1 MGKFKDVGCPAA
13 ALMEECN
20 EVAQV
25 IAKFFRFDE
34 NWDAIPEGQKNSR
47 WEMLEAE
54 MSDLLYQWER
64 LQNSIKTLKND
75 TKL

>member
-25 IAKFFRFDE
+25 IAEFFRFDQ
-34 NWDAIPEGQKNSR
+34 NWESIREGQKILVGKCLRQKCLIYYINGSVF
-47 WEMLEAE
+47 
-54 MSDLLYQWER
+54 
-64 LQNSIKTLKND
+64 KTL
-75 TKL
+75 